1 MTVSLQDR
9 LVTGATGARAG
20 HVESA
25 APAAARP
32 RRRWL
37 DFGQTLDW
45 RQRLLL
51 GSAGWLVFF
60 AGWYLAAN
68 AGLAPDR
75 LFPGPLQVLASLQEL
90 FVEKAFLG
98 DVLASVRRILVSFG
112 LAVSVALPLGLLMGA
127 FARVDGVLNPFLGAC
142 RYLPAPA
149 FIPLLLMWLGT
160 GDSQKIALL
169 LIGAVF
175 FLSIMLADV
184 TRQVPAAF
192 VETAKTLGG
201 GRRAVLWTVVF
212 RHSLP
217 GYLDTCRQMLA
228 VSWTYL
234 VIAEI
239 VAATDGI
246 GAMMMRAKRFV
257 HVDDIMA
264 GIVTIGLLGL
274 ALDALFRVLHRWW
287 FPYLRGGHQ

>member
-112 LAVSVALPLGLLMGA
+112 
-127 FARVDGVLNPFLGAC
+127 
-142 RYLPAPA
+142 
-149 FIPLLLMWLGT
+149 
-160 GDSQKIALL
+160 
-169 LIGAVF
+169 
-175 FLSIMLADV
+175 
-184 TRQVPAAF
+184 
-192 VETAKTLGG
+192 
-201 GRRAVLWTVVF
+201 
-212 RHSLP
+212 
-217 GYLDTCRQMLA
+217 
-228 VSWTYL
+228 
-234 VIAEI
+234 
-239 VAATDGI
+239 
-246 GAMMMRAKRFV
+246 
-257 HVDDIMA
+257 
-264 GIVTIGLLGL
+264 
-274 ALDALFRVLHRWW
+274 
-287 FPYLRGGHQ
+287 

>member
-9 LVTGATGARAG
+9 LVTGAAGSRADG
-20 HVESA
+20 A

-37 DFGQTLDW
+37 DFGQTLNW

-51 GSAGWLVFF
+51 GSVGWLVFF

-90 FVEKAFLG
+90 FFEKAFLS

-169 LIGAVF
+169 LIGVVF

-228 VSWTYL
+228 VSWT
-234 VIAEI
+234 
-239 VAATDGI
+239 
-246 GAMMMRAKRFV
+246 
-257 HVDDIMA
+257 
-264 GIVTIGLLGL
+264 
-274 ALDALFRVLHRWW
+274 
-287 FPYLRGGHQ
+287 

>member
-9 LVTGATGARAG
+9 LVTGATGASAE

-127 FARVDGVLNPFLGAC
+127 FARVDGVLNPFLGA
-142 RYLPAPA
+142 
-149 FIPLLLMWLGT
+149 
-160 GDSQKIALL
+160 
-169 LIGAVF
+169 
-175 FLSIMLADV
+175 
-184 TRQVPAAF
+184 
-192 VETAKTLGG
+192 
-201 GRRAVLWTVVF
+201 
-212 RHSLP
+212 
-217 GYLDTCRQMLA
+217 
-228 VSWTYL
+228 
-234 VIAEI
+234 
-239 VAATDGI
+239 
-246 GAMMMRAKRFV
+246 
-257 HVDDIMA
+257 
-264 GIVTIGLLGL
+264 
-274 ALDALFRVLHRWW
+274 
-287 FPYLRGGHQ
+287 